1 VRHGST
7 RIYTDKAKIPWLR
20 RPLVL
25 VLVACLAAS
34 VSFGQSRRTPP
45 VAPTLPNPA
54 GEKGLVELERQLL
67 EAIRERNTDKLNSI
81 LANDFVSI
89 SPRKRDLNRAEF
101 INQTKSSASA
111 IEWLG
116 AEEMKIRM
124 YGDVAVI
131 TGLQNSQVRPQKGA
145 LQSSDTPFTH
155 VFRRRQGRWELVLA
169 FSGEVPPAPAPKK

>member
-1 VRHGST
+1 MHPAL
-7 RIYTDKAKIPWLR
+7 IALI
-20 RPLVL
+20 
-25 VLVACLAAS
+25 LAAFITPSFS
-34 VSFGQSRRTPP
+34 VAQSRRTTPT
-45 VAPTLPNPA
+45 APRLPSPS
-54 GEKGLVELERQLL
+54 GEKGLVELERQFL

-89 SPRKRDLNRAEF
+89 SPRKRDLNRVEF
-101 INQTKSSASA
+101 INQTKTSTSE

-131 TGLQNSQVRPQKGA
+131 TGLQNSQVRPPKGA

-169 FSGEVPPAPAPKK
+169 FSGDVPPAPPPKK